1 MNDERFDIAAK
12 YAEAETTDIPPGEL
26 PQIETRNE
34 RIRARVR
41 DLLAERFHLKIR
53 QEIKELPVFGL
64 AIDKGGSKLK
74 PSTNPRGNMNT
85 NQNNSVGSIRG
96 EGIPLKNLVNA
107 LGGIV
112 RKPVIDETGL
122 EGVYE
127 IALDWN
133 DSADSSG
140 PSIYT
145 AIREQLGLRLDAK
158 KGPVTTYVIEHA
170 EKPSEN

>member
-1 MNDERFDIAAK
+1 M
-12 YAEAETTDIPPGEL
+12 
-26 PQIETRNE
+26 
-34 RIRARVR
+34 
-41 DLLAERFHLKIR
+41 
-53 QEIKELPVFGL
+53 
-64 AIDKGGSKLK
+64 KL
-74 PSTNPRGNMNT
+74 SDNPRGNMNT

-96 EGIPLKNLVNA
+96 EGVPLRNLANA

-122 EGVYE
+122 EGVFE

-133 DSADSSG
+133 DSPESSG

-145 AIREQLGLRLDAK
+145 ALREQLGLRLDAK
-158 KGPVTTYVIEHA
+158 KGPVTTYVIERA